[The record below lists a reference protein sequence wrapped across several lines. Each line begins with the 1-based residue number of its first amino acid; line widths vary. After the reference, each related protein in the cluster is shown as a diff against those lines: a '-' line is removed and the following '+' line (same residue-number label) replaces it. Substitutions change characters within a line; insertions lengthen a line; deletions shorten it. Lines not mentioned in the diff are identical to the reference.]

1 MTNQKEYSI
10 RDALFEAPGPKTKRT
25 IRFLTV
31 LSMVG
36 LAYILYW
43 ILHQFFVAGQLQ
55 TKYWSFYLK
64 ITTWQF
70 IGKGLLST
78 LGAALGAMVVS
89 FALAMLLM
97 LGRICDHRPIAW
109 LATAVIEITRGI
121 PTLLF
126 IYFFLLVPSKLGL
139 RLDAYWKLTLPV
151 AISACGVV
159 AEVLRSGVNSVP
171 KGQREAALSLGMQ
184 SSHVFAKIIFPQAFR
199 YVVPSLI
206 AELVIVLK
214 DTTFAYVVNYADLMQ
229 NAKVLISNY
238 DALVSVYFVIA
249 VIYILINYILN
260 RISERISRRMN
271 LSVKVK

>member
-1 MTNQKEYSI
+1 MNQKEYSI
-10 RDALFEAPGPKTKRT
+10 RDALFEAPGPKAKRT
-25 IRFLTV
+25 ITVLTV
-31 LSMVG
+31 LSIVG
-36 LAYILYW
+36 LSCLVYLMI
-43 ILHQFFVAGQLQ
+43 HQFSVSGQLQ

-64 ITTWQF
+64 VTTWQF

-78 LGAALGAMVVS
+78 LGAAVGAMAVS
-89 FALAMLLM
+89 FTLAMLLM
-97 LGRICDHRPIAW
+97 LGRICGIRLLHWIC
-109 LATAVIEITRGI
+109 TALIEITRGI

-126 IYFFLLVPSKLGL
+126 IYFFLLVPPQIGV
-139 RLDAYWKLTLPV
+139 RLNAYCKVVLPV

-184 SSHVFAKIIFPQAFR
+184 EHHVFAKIILPQALR
-199 YVVPSLI
+199 YVIPSLI

-238 DALVSVYFVIA
+238 DALVSVYFVTA

-260 RISERISRRMN
+260 RISKGISRRMH
-271 LSVKVK
+271 LSVKAK

>member
-1 MTNQKEYSI
+1 MNQKEYSI
-10 RDALFEAPGPKTKRT
+10 RDALFEAPGPKAKRT
-25 IRFLTV
+25 ITVLTV
-31 LSMVG
+31 LSIVG
-36 LAYILYW
+36 LSCLVYLMI
-43 ILHQFFVAGQLQ
+43 HQFSVSGQLQ

-64 ITTWQF
+64 VTTWQF

-78 LGAALGAMVVS
+78 LGAAVGAMAVS
-89 FALAMLLM
+89 FTLAMLLM
-97 LGRICDHRPIAW
+97 LGRICGIRLLHWIC
-109 LATAVIEITRGI
+109 TALIEITRGI

-126 IYFFLLVPSKLGL
+126 IYFFLLVPPQIGV
-139 RLDAYWKLTLPV
+139 RLNAYCKVVLPV

-184 SSHVFAKIIFPQAFR
+184 EHHVFAKIILPQALR
-199 YVVPSLI
+199 YVIPSLI

-238 DALVSVYFVIA
+238 DALVSVYFVTA

-260 RISERISRRMN
+260 SISKGISRRMH
-271 LSVKVK
+271 LSVKAK

>member
-1 MTNQKEYSI
+1 
-10 RDALFEAPGPKTKRT
+10 
-25 IRFLTV
+25 
-31 LSMVG
+31 
-36 LAYILYW
+36 
-43 ILHQFFVAGQLQ
+43 
-55 TKYWSFYLK
+55 
-64 ITTWQF
+64 
-70 IGKGLLST
+70 
-78 LGAALGAMVVS
+78 
-89 FALAMLLM
+89 MLLM

>member
-1 MTNQKEYSI
+1 MNQKEYSI
-10 RDALFEAPGPKTKRT
+10 RDALFEAPGPKAKRT
-25 IRFLTV
+25 ITV
-31 LSMVG
+31 LTALSIVG
-36 LAYILYW
+36 LTYLVYLMI
-43 ILHQFFVAGQLQ
+43 HQFSVSGQLQ

-64 ITTWQF
+64 MTTWQF

-78 LGAALGAMVVS
+78 LGAAIGAMAVS
-89 FALAMLLM
+89 FTLAMLLM
-97 LGRICDHRPIAW
+97 LGRICRVRLLHW
-109 LATAVIEITRGI
+109 VCTALIEITRGI

-126 IYFFLLVPSKLGL
+126 IYFFLLVPPQIGL
-139 RLDAYWKLTLPV
+139 RLNAYCKVALPV

-171 KGQREAALSLGMQ
+171 KGQREAALSLGMREH
-184 SSHVFAKIIFPQAFR
+184 HVFAKIILPQALR
-199 YVVPSLI
+199 YVIPSLI

-238 DALVSVYFVIA
+238 DALVSVYFVTA

-260 RISERISRRMN
+260 SISKGISRRMH
-271 LSVKVK
+271 LSVKAK